1 MKKPLRT
8 EGYYM
13 QDKHTYIKYCNLC
26 LFLLKEANTCVAKT
40 SFFGLISLK
49 EVNQDFLAL

>member
-13 QDKHTYIKYCNLC
+13 QDKYTYIKYCNLC

-40 SFFGLISLK
+40 SFFGLISLE